1 MNNTM
6 SDLIKNY
13 IQARADVRLEKFDK
27 EVEKQKKE
35 SPEQDADLAN
45 KRIEEAAKYGV
56 NAWLTDAAIRAKQIS
71 FATHP
76 PKFTHSDAKGS
87 SVYITD
93 SKQAW
98 PYLCTATLQAPASD
112 VVGNAAALDVAGLLQ
127 LAVGGVTLANQLAQ
141 NDVSSLQAFTS
152 DEAQLAEWLQGFKQ
166 ALSVKEL
173 RSHALAKQLY
183 FPVASDSYH
192 LISPLFSSSMAQ
204 ALHERIGE
212 SRYSEEAKAV
222 RKLKRED
229 KFSTQSTV
237 DYLNVAVQTYGG
249 TKPQNISLLNSGRRG
264 QAYLLSCRPPV
275 WDKKARPPA
284 NKKDAFWR
292 EYSWRTRRISRVFKE
307 YLLSIK
313 ELDSTKPRR
322 DRRAVFVDDLIESLL
337 QFAAEIQ
344 QLGEQ
349 EEFRCWSALSQLN
362 KSEQLWLDP
371 WRGQWDEAFKADY
384 EAKDWQSDIANQF
397 ASWLNFKLMD
407 DKLLMKDV
415 EHREW
420 SNTLEEKIAS
430 LRFDLGVGQEEI
442 A

>member
-13 IQARADVRLEKFDK
+13 IQGRADTRLEKLDK
-27 EVEKQKKE
+27 DAQKKE
-35 SPEQDADLAN
+35 SPEQVENLA
-45 KRIEEAAKYGV
+45 KQRLDEAAKYGV
-56 NAWLTDAAIRAKQIS
+56 NAWLSDAAIRAKQIS

-87 SVYITD
+87 SVYIAD

-98 PYLCTATLQAPASD
+98 PYLCTATLQAPAID

-141 NDVSSLQAFTS
+141 DDVSSLQPFAA
-152 DEAQLAEWLQGFKQ
+152 DEAQLAGWLQGFKL
-166 ALSVKEL
+166 ALSAKEL

-183 FPVASDSYH
+183 FPVVRNSYH
-192 LISPLFSSSMAQ
+192 LISPLFSSALAQ
-204 ALHERIGE
+204 ALHERIST
-212 SRYSEEAKAV
+212 SRYSDAVKAV
-222 RKLKRED
+222 RKLKREE
-229 KFSTQSTV
+229 KFSEQSTV
-237 DYLNVAVQTYGG
+237 DYLDVAVQTYGG

-264 QAYLLSCRPPV
+264 QAFLLSCRPPV
-275 WDKKARPPA
+275 WDKKAKPPA
-284 NKKDAFWR
+284 DKKDAFWR

-322 DRRAVFVDDLIESLL
+322 DRRAAFVDDLIESLL

-349 EEFRCWSALSQLN
+349 EEFRCWSALSQLS
-362 KSEQLWLDP
+362 KAEQLWLDP
-371 WRGQWDEAFKADY
+371 WRGQWDDAFKADY
-384 EAKDWQSDIANQF
+384 AAKDWQSDVANQF
-397 ASWLNFKLMD
+397 ASWLSFKLMD
-407 DKLLMKDV
+407 DKLLMKDE
-415 EHREW
+415 EHKVW
-420 SNTLEEKIAS
+420 SKTLEEKLVR